1 MTRTAV
7 GPFSLN
13 TDEPLDAKIAK
24 FFERARSRGKSDLF
38 REVMSVYFDRL
49 HTDES
54 GVNERLDRIENL
66 IRSGATRISGDGLDF
81 DSQASTPAT
90 SDDPLV
96 IKAELALDKLAML

>member
-13 TDEPLDAKIAK
+13 TDEPLDAKITK

-38 REVMSVYFDRL
+38 REVMSVYFDRS

-66 IRSGATRISGDGLDF
+66 IRSGATRISGNGLD
-81 DSQASTPAT
+81 SQVSTPAT
-90 SDDPLV
+90 PDDPLV

>member
-13 TDEPLDAKIAK
+13 TDEPLDAKITK
-24 FFERARSRGKSDLF
+24 FFEQARSRGKSDLF
-38 REVMSVYFDRL
+38 REVMSVYFDRS

-66 IRSGATRISGDGLDF
+66 IRAGVTVTSDVSETGF
-81 DSQASTPAT
+81 DSRASK
-90 SDDPLV
+90 SNNDPLV
-96 IKAELALDKLAML
+96 AKAELALDKLAML

>member
-24 FFERARSRGKSDLF
+24 FFEQARSRGKSDLF
-38 REVMSVYFDRL
+38 REVMSVYFDRS

-66 IRSGATRISGDGLDF
+66 IRTGATRISGNGLD
-81 DSQASTPAT
+81 SRASMPVQ
-90 SDDPLV
+90 DDPLV